1 MTGRPAPAASRTVEL
16 KASDGTMRL
25 GELLAFIHELEVCGA
40 DGSTRIEGR
49 VGVKGGV
56 KSLKA
61 TVVRSGDAAPSSP

>member
-1 MTGRPAPAASRTVEL
+1 
-16 KASDGTMRL
+16 MRL